1 MYIYIIIII
10 IIIIII
16 QKSIENMKTFIVL
29 VISVGIPH
37 LQDLLHGTS
46 DGGDQGRWALGTPG
60 SGLKNVI
67 IKKNSGLKLI

>member
-1 MYIYIIIII
+1 
-10 IIIIII
+10 
-16 QKSIENMKTFIVL
+16 MKTFIVL
-29 VISVGIPH
+29 VISVGIPR

-67 IKKNSGLKLI
+67 LKNSGFKLI